1 MEILVEVQRTSKN
14 FFIKDVKVGIWSLY
28 HTYNAMFEERN
39 LKKDHA
45 LGFSSY
51 SWWSVIIS
59 DKQFSNKEETLGFD
73 IRGENASDQGTR
85 INGFKWF
92 FFSALLYRSWP
103 LLSPSKWE
111 GKGRIPS
118 ILSSRRCLWYMRI
131 YILNQESLYSG
142 TKDNIHI
149 FVFSLYTSQ
158 WMQLYFLVTD
168 YAAQL

>member
-1 MEILVEVQRTSKN
+1 MILSELNEVEILLEVQRTAKN
-14 FFIKDVKVGIWSLY
+14 FFMKDVKVGIWSLY

-59 DKQFSNKEETLGFD
+59 DKQFSNDKETLGLD
-73 IRGENASDQGTR
+73 IRGKNASDQGTR

-92 FFSALLYRSWP
+92 LFSVLYCSWP
-103 LLSPSKWE
+103 LLSWSKWE

-118 ILSSRRCLWYMRI
+118 ILSSSRCLWYMCI

-142 TKDNIHI
+142 TKDNIYI
-149 FVFSLYTSQ
+149 CL
-158 WMQLYFLVTD
+158 
-168 YAAQL
+168 